1 MVDSM
6 RRKRMSKQHV
16 PHTGTRHGDILGTA
30 DTEQAL
36 SVREVWDGAASH
48 YEYVWLMN
56 RDKIPLKV
64 KLFRNKLY
72 FF

>member
-1 MVDSM
+1 MVESM

-48 YEYVWLMN
+48 YVWLIN
-56 RDKIPLKV
+56 SDKIPLKV
-64 KLFRNKLY
+64 KMFRNKLY
-72 FF
+72 SF